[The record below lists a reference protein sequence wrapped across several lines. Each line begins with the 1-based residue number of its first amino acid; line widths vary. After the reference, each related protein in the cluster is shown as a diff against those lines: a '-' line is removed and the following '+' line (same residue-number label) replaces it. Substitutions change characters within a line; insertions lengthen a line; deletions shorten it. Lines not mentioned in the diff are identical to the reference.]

1 MVGAKER
8 RQNNARQQPFASKDL
23 RCLPSV
29 GCARTVLFISKLA
42 CTVEV
47 WTLFHPSFNCFH
59 WFSKNC
65 YFTAY
70 HENLVYVA
78 WKHLV
83 SELPVSLQ
91 VHVANNY
98 VFPIGALPPGRA
110 EAREPLGRSGHNLGV
125 SFHKYW
131 AKQTSEVVLN
141 QTLLIRLNQSGNSHW
156 QWNPAP
162 TVTHMAGSWK

>member
-8 RQNNARQQPFASKDL
+8 RQNNARQQPFASKDVSRL
-23 RCLPSV
+23 L
-29 GCARTVLFISKLA
+29 GARVLHSPSKLA
-42 CTVEV
+42 CAVEV
-47 WTLFHPSFNCFH
+47 WILFHLSFNCFH
-59 WFSKNC
+59 WLSKNF

-110 EAREPLGRSGHNLGV
+110 EARETLGRSGHNLGFRSGLRKPNFTACWRRDRV
-125 SFHKYW
+125 PRQYKPR
-131 AKQTSEVVLN
+131 QRVENCL
-141 QTLLIRLNQSGNSHW
+141 RLNLSRNYGGPQLSRQKH
-156 QWNPAP
+156 
-162 TVTHMAGSWK
+162 